1 MEKILKELSLYNKR
15 IKNKDELTDE
25 ERMHFLELS
34 DSVNK
39 FVDNIDND
47 YAAACITKRYIEGKQ
62 WSDVAED
69 LGQFT
74 EDSVRKYA
82 SRAVKRYS

>member
-1 MEKILKELSLYNKR
+1 MEKMLKELSLLNKR
-15 IKNKDELTDE
+15 IKSKDRLTDE
-25 ERMHFLELS
+25 ERTRFLELS

-39 FVDNIDND
+39 FVDSIDND

-62 WSDVAED
+62 WRDVADD